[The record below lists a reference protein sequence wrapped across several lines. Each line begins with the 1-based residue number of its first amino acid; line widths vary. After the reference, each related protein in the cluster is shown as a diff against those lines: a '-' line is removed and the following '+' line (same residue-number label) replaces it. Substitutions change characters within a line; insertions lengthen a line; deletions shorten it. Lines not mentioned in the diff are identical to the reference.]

1 MWYSASACQSAT
13 ITASICSRAAV
24 IISTATCSQ
33 AAVIVSTDTTDPRPK
48 FAEVGASLRAECLR
62 FKPTRGGVARA
73 DGLSKASAAS
83 NLNLLLCG
91 LSGAPSFKPPDWSG
105 AILVLAMVL
114 VVPLFML
121 VPEMGARLLRPNET
135 RREKVVSRAT
145 GRTGL
150 AGHSTTSPSE

>member
-1 MWYSASACQSAT
+1 MFAFQADARRCGEGGRPVKG
-13 ITASICSRAAV
+13 ISR
-24 IISTATCSQ
+24 
-33 AAVIVSTDTTDPRPK
+33 
-48 FAEVGASLRAECLR
+48 L
-62 FKPTRGGVARA
+62 KPQPP
-73 DGLSKASAAS
+73 
-83 NLNLLLCG
+83 LLCG

-135 RREKVVSRAT
+135 RRERVVSRAT